1 MVRVDIVAAGPSAK
15 SANTH
20 GSHLVL
26 AVNRAAL
33 VVIHD
38 WIVAGDFC
46 TLRVLRP
53 APLWT
58 MKNDQPLP
66 AGWSF
71 VRRYDLLPGWTALAR
86 PCNWSVQA
94 AIAVAMHEKAT
105 DINIWGADA
114 YLRDPAGPE
123 DCSGYAGPDADR
135 TPERWRR
142 ERSDLDLSI
151 AWAQSLG
158 ATVTI
163 RSP

>member
-1 MVRVDIVAAGPSAK
+1 MIRIDIVAAGPSAK
-15 SANTH
+15 QASTNGAAI
-20 GSHLVL
+20 VL

-33 VVIHD
+33 FVRHD
-38 WIVAGDFC
+38 FVVAGDAR
-46 TLRVLRP
+46 TLRDLRP

-58 MKNDQPLP
+58 MKNDQPIP
-66 AGWSF
+66 AGWDA
-71 VRRYDLLPGWTALAR
+71 VYRYDLLPGWTALPR
-86 PCNWSVQA
+86 PCNWSIQA
-94 AIAVAMHEKAT
+94 AIAVAMHMKA
-105 DINIWGADA
+105 DLIQIWGADA
-114 YLRDPAGPE
+114 YLRDPASPE